1 MLWNPLKRQPLRI
14 RPEER
19 VRLQI
24 LEYFILQSNLPASR
38 IAAETPVPSRFSKG
52 RTDLLCY
59 DDAFQPLM
67 LIECKAE
74 SVRLGPKAATQSAVY
89 NRFVKAPWLMLSNGI
104 HDALFHVSDGLQP
117 VDESDYPGFLHS
129 EDLFVSRDPEYWISR
144 GFLPGGLDTSDAY
157 ALADRLALLFHAS
170 SETRSYLDFI
180 FPGDEQTYAHYYI
193 LLPAAG
199 SSDTLMAASLIARN
213 RNEAVFSAVAN
224 RNNQNIA
231 CFSLAL
237 SAQDGFHSPKLF
249 LSGTNDVP
257 MPDISDMEQFWIS
270 DTYIPMEKA
279 ISPRQGDAASRQ
291 LATILEHIL
300 IPIPNRNMQP

>member
-1 MLWNPLKRQPLRI
+1 MLWNPLKRQPLHI

-24 LEYFILQSNLPASR
+24 LEYFILQSKLPSSR
-38 IAAETPVPSRFSKG
+38 IAIESPVPSRFSKG

-67 LIECKAE
+67 LIECKSE

-117 VDESDYPGFLHS
+117 VDEPDYPDFLYRD
-129 EDLFVSRDPEYWISR
+129 DLFVSREPEYWISR
-144 GFLPGGLDTSDAY
+144 GFLPGGIETAY
-157 ALADRLALLFHAS
+157 ADVISDRLALLFHTS

-180 FPGDEQTYAHYYI
+180 FPGDERAHAHYYI
-193 LLPAAG
+193 LLPSTGAP
-199 SSDTLMAASLIARN
+199 DTLMAASLIARN
-213 RNEAVFSAVAN
+213 RNEAVFIAVAN
-224 RNNQNIA
+224 RNNRNIS
-231 CFSLAL
+231 CFILAL
-237 SAQDGFHSPKLF
+237 SAQNGFHSPKLF
-249 LSGTNDVP
+249 LSGTHDAP
-257 MPDISDMEQFWIS
+257 IPDISDMEQFWIS
-270 DTYIPMEKA
+270 DTFIPNGKA
-279 ISPRQGDAASRQ
+279 ISQRQGDAAARQ

-300 IPIPNRNMQP
+300 IPIPNRNLQS